1 MEDSITVS
9 NFPVLIAD
17 INYLSGDVCD
27 TITGIISGTNLN
39 NGDILLYPNPVTANH
54 VNIQYRLPEN
64 SSGKM
69 EIYDLM
75 GRKLH
80 RLIFTESAG
89 TINFDLSGLPKG
101 LYIYTIT
108 INNEPYKIDKLIV
121 E

>member
-54 VNIQYRLPEN
+54 VNIQYRLPEKIT
-64 SSGKM
+64 GKV
-69 EIYDLM
+69 EIYDIT
-75 GRKLH
+75 GNTLH
-80 RLIFTESAG
+80 LSEFNNDKNIIELNLN
-89 TINFDLSGLPKG
+89 NFAKG
-101 LYIYTIT
+101 LYIYKIY
-108 INNEPYKIDKLIV
+108 INNKLLKTDKLMI

>member
-1 MEDSITVS
+1 MK
-9 NFPVLIAD
+9 
-17 INYLSGDVCD
+17 
-27 TITGIISGTNLN
+27 NLKF
-39 NGDILLYPNPVTANH
+39 ILFNQYPNPVTANH

-89 TINFDLSGLPKG
+89 TINLDLSDLPKG
-101 LYIYTIT
+101 LYIYAIT
-108 INNEPYKIDKLIV
+108 INNKPYKIDKLIV